1 MRRMKT
7 LTAIAMLAA
16 VMTLSVPQ
24 ARAGFILTGFA
35 EQPPTETK
43 REVVQQRK
51 PLSIIKGIILTL
63 EGILMS
69 D

>member
-7 LTAIAMLAA
+7 LTAVAMLVA
-16 VMTLSVPQ
+16 VMTLGVPQ

-35 EQPPTETK
+35 EQPPAETK
-43 REVVQQRK
+43 GEVIKQRK
-51 PLSIIKGIILTL
+51 PISVIKGIILTL